1 MKHQRTLRSW
11 LTVAIAIAIAAG
23 QSALGEDHDH
33 GAAEAGHEKHAEAH
47 VDEVTLSEAAIRQN
61 DVRIQPAE
69 LKSLASSVMTP
80 SRVAFNSEAMAHVGS
95 IVSGRVAELKVRVGD
110 TVKKDAELLIVES
123 PEFGR
128 AQGEFLRL
136 RMESQI
142 AADAVELVKD
152 AYTRAKALFDES
164 QGIAL
169 SEVQKR
175 QADYRGAVGNAAS
188 AKAALQAAEN
198 GLRLYGLTAE
208 RIEQLAKTGEINPR
222 FEIRAPISGTV
233 IEREVTL
240 GELVSPDKEKLL
252 VLADTGSMWVL
263 ADVPEAK
270 LGDIGVG
277 SKAEVRLAAQQGEA
291 IPGEVSLISPEI
303 DALTRTAR
311 LRIVIPNPQGSIRP
325 GMFAKSLIFSRNAS
339 AAAVAVPEE
348 AVLTVEGKPS
358 VFVPVAGEANTFTPR
373 EVTTGRPINGLVPVH
388 AGLQAGEPVV
398 VSGAFILKAELGK
411 SEAGHEH

>member
-1 MKHQRTLRSW
+1 M
-11 LTVAIAIAIAAG
+11 
-23 QSALGEDHDH
+23 
-33 GAAEAGHEKHAEAH
+33 
-47 VDEVTLSEAAIRQN
+47 DEVTLSDAAIRQN
-61 DVRIQPAE
+61 NVRIQPAE
-69 LKSLASSVMTP
+69 LKALTSSVLTP

-110 TVKKDAELLIVES
+110 QVKKNDELLIIES

-175 QADYRGAVGNAAS
+175 QADYRSAVGNAAS
-188 AKAALQAAEN
+188 TKAALQAAEN

-208 RIEQLAKTGEINPR
+208 RIEQLAKTGAINPR

-233 IEREVTL
+233 IDREVTL

-252 VLADTGSMWVL
+252 VLGDMSSVWVL
-263 ADVPEAK
+263 ADIPEAK

-277 SKAEVRLAAQQGEA
+277 SPAEVQLATQPGES
-291 IPGEVSLISPEI
+291 IHGEVSMVSPEI
-303 DALTRTAR
+303 DAVTRTAR
-311 LRIVIPNPQGSIRP
+311 LRIAIPNAHGTLRP
-325 GMFAKSLIFSRNAS
+325 GMFAKALIFNRNK
-339 AAAVAVPEE
+339 AAASVAVPEE
-348 AVLTVEGKPS
+348 AVLTVEGRTS
-358 VFVPVAGEANTFTPR
+358 VFIPVEGEPNTFAPR
-373 EVTTGRPINGLVPVH
+373 QVTVGRPVNGFVPIQSGLN
-388 AGLQAGEPVV
+388 AGDRVV
-398 VSGAFILKAELGK
+398 VAGAFILKAELGK

>member
-1 MKHQRTLRSW
+1 MKNQRTIRSW
-11 LTVAIAIAIAAG
+11 LTFAIAIAAS
-23 QSALGEDHDH
+23 QSALGQGHDHDH
-33 GAAEAGHEKHAEAH
+33 GAVEAGPEKHAEAH

-61 DVRIQPAE
+61 NVRIQPAE
-69 LKSLASSVMTP
+69 LKSLASSVMAP
-80 SRVAFNSEAMAHVGS
+80 ARVAFNSEAMAHVGS

-110 TVKKDAELLIVES
+110 VVKKGDELLIIES

-142 AADAVELVKD
+142 AADAVDLVKD
-152 AYTRAKALFDES
+152 AYTRVKSLFDES

-175 QADYRGAVGNAAS
+175 QAEYRAAVGNAAS
-188 AKAALQAAEN
+188 TKAALQAAEN
-198 GLRLYGLTAE
+198 GLRLYGLAAD
-208 RIEQLAKTGEINPR
+208 RIDQLAKTGEINPR
-222 FEIRAPISGTV
+222 FEIRAPTGGTV
-233 IEREVTL
+233 IDREVTL

-252 VLADTGSMWVL
+252 VLADTTSVWVL

-277 SKAEVRLAAQQGEA
+277 SKAEVQLAAKQGDA
-291 IPGEVSLISPEI
+291 IAGEVSLISSEI
-303 DALTRTAR
+303 DAPTRTAR
-311 LRIVIPNPQGSIRP
+311 LRIVIPNANGAIRP
-325 GMFAKSLIFSRNAS
+325 GMFAKSLIFSRHAS

-373 EVTTGRPINGLVPVH
+373 EVTAGRPINGLIPIH
-388 AGLQAGEPVV
+388 AGLQAGEQVV